1 MTDFV
6 EGTDNEDARSQ
17 QHPLEVTLPFL
28 SPYTSQVSEVDV
40 TLLNL
45 ANELVNIHYYVNN

>member
-17 QHPLEVTLPFL
+17 QHPQEITLPFL
-28 SPYTSQVSEVDV
+28 SPYTSKVYEVDV